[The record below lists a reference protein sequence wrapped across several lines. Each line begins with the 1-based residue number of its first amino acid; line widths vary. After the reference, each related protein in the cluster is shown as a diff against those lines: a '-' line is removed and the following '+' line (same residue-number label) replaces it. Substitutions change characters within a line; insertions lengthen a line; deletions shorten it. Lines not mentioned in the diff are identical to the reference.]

1 MSTPRRRL
9 TQLSGAESIRLLSTV
24 PLGRI
29 AFTHR
34 ALPAIRTVSHLV
46 EDGDI
51 IIRSH
56 HGSPV
61 ISTASLARGVVVA
74 YEAGDIDAD
83 AYLGWT
89 VTVTGTA
96 RLVDDLREG
105 SRYQQELEPW
115 TTAEEGEVIR
125 IHPGIVSGY
134 RLDPILGGPPGL

>member
-1 MSTPRRRL
+1 LSPLQRRL
-9 TQLSGAESIRLLSTV
+9 TQLSSAESIRLLSTV
-24 PLGRI
+24 SLGRI

-34 ALPAIRTVSHLV
+34 ALPAIRAVSHLV
-46 EDGDI
+46 EGGDI

-61 ISTASLARGVVVA
+61 ISAASLARGVVVA
-74 YEAGDIDAD
+74 YEAGDIDAG

-96 RLVDDLREG
+96 RLVEDPYES

-125 IHPGIVSGY
+125 IHPEIVSGY
-134 RLDPILGGPPGL
+134 RLEPAIGELPGL